1 MQFIKE
7 AIKAVIFYKKLQMM
21 PTAPLFSLR
30 AFLTRAMEIHRLSLL
45 FNFAR
50 ACDSNRAPHEIVT
63 SWQFWTKA
71 FFVINVLTIL
81 FV

>member
-7 AIKAVIFYKKLQMM
+7 AIKAVIFYKNLQMM
-21 PTAPLFSLR
+21 PTAPLFPPR

-50 ACDSNRAPHEIVT
+50 ACDSNRAPHEILT
-63 SWQFWTKA
+63 SWQFFKG
-71 FFVINVLTIL
+71 FFCH
-81 FV
+81 